1 MQVPEANAK
10 NPEVTAKNP
19 ESNVKLDPIYFV
31 NPFWINQGPF
41 KFRMHVT
48 HNGNSNGFYAE
59 LVKIWKVTWAHLL
72 V

>member
-31 NPFWINQGPF
+31 NP
-41 KFRMHVT
+41 
-48 HNGNSNGFYAE
+48 
-59 LVKIWKVTWAHLL
+59 L
-72 V
+72 